1 MITLLRKCWS
11 VKIVFFISKMC
22 FCVLSHATGHSRWS
36 NQINKDVPKSRE
48 SKRKKI
54 NYLSIRDRWE
64 APCDAQ
70 FKEFTFFLRRSTTSP
85 RLLSLSLS
93 VSLVHIAM
101 AYAQLMQ
108 PLGNIRTWKFNKKK
122 KTKERNH
129 VIAKWGT
136 TSMAKFERITSL
148 DTQTANKQTQLA
160 DLR

>member
-1 MITLLRKCWS
+1 MRPA
-11 VKIVFFISKMC
+11 IVDEVIKSIKMC
-22 FCVLSHATGHSRWS
+22 RNLENQKEKKLITWVYVTGEKPRVTLNLRNLHFFCVVRPQAR
-36 NQINKDVPKSRE
+36 
-48 SKRKKI
+48 
-54 NYLSIRDRWE
+54 
-64 APCDAQ
+64 AC
-70 FKEFTFFLRRSTTSP
+70 
-85 RLLSLSLS
+85 SLSLS